1 VNTQTMSLAKALGLK
16 PLDRVLVASKHALR
30 EANAFHQLGYRKAVE
45 LPYWFYQGVREDGML
60 RLMAPN
66 GYVDYVD
73 PLEVQDLIPG
83 EPIKVMAI
91 PREFF
96 LARLKLPLAERVA
109 APGDEWYRE
118 GSIMHA
124 QRDRWGGFAY
134 RIWFDDERF
143 NGEHSDTFTPTLKDG
158 EERRVKP
165 LTRRH
170 RMPVAWR
177 GSGPSSAEHGV
188 ANAATKVERVV
199 GSFIQAALIGDNRKV
214 AALLDVSINH
224 KA

>member
-1 VNTQTMSLAKALGLK
+1 MTLAKALGLN

-30 EANAFHQLGYRKAVE
+30 EANAFLQLGYRKDIE

-83 EPIKVMAI
+83 EPVKVTAM
-91 PREFF
+91 PRELY
-96 LARLKLPLAERVA
+96 LARVKLPLAARQS

-118 GSIMHA
+118 GSVMHA
-124 QRDRWGGFAY
+124 SRDRWGGFAY
-134 RIWFDDERF
+134 TIWFDDDQF
-143 NGEHSDTFTPTLKDG
+143 NGDHSKTFTPPLKDG
-158 EERRVKP
+158 EARRIKP
-165 LTRRH
+165 LTRRQ
-170 RMPVAWR
+170 RMPVAWQGA
-177 GSGPSSAEHGV
+177 GSRSADHGV
-188 ANAATKVERVV
+188 VNAATKVERVV

-214 AALLDVSINH
+214 ASLLDMNINR
-224 KA
+224 KG